1 VARTADSTI
10 RDASRADLLS
20 VVRIE
25 RTVFP
30 DPWPYDAF
38 ERLLDAPAFLVAELN
53 ADATPAVERD
63 SGDEPEHGSDPRPTA
78 GVKADASSDE
88 PPSIDAGP
96 PIAGYVVADVTPNFG
111 RDIGH
116 IKDIAVHPDVQGRG
130 IGRRLLRAAL
140 ARLRFRG
147 ASVVKLEVRDGNER
161 ARSLYGDQGFAP
173 LRRVSRYYADGEDAI
188 VMVLDL
194 EDWTPPQ
201 VED

>member
-1 VARTADSTI
+1 MARTADPTI

-25 RTVFP
+25 RTVFS

-53 ADATPAVERD
+53 AEATPTAERG
-63 SGDEPEHGSDPRPTA
+63 SGSGSERGSTSRPATDAEP
-78 GVKADASSDE
+78 DAPLDE

-130 IGRRLLRAAL
+130 IGRQLLRAAL

-147 ASVVKLEVRDGNER
+147 ASVVKLEVREGNDR

-194 EDWTPPQ
+194 EDWTPP
-201 VED
+201 

>member
-1 VARTADSTI
+1 MARAADPTI

-25 RTVFP
+25 RTVFS

-38 ERLLDAPAFLVAELN
+38 ERLLDAPAFLVAELDPDRSD
-53 ADATPAVERD
+53 ADAD
-63 SGDEPEHGSDPRPTA
+63 RPD
-78 GVKADASSDE
+78 ADAESRSDADVRSDAVLDE

-96 PIAGYVVADVTPNFG
+96 PIVGYVVADVTPNFG

-116 IKDIAVHPDVQGRG
+116 IKDLAVHPAVQGRG
-130 IGRRLLRAAL
+130 IGRQLLRAAL
-140 ARLRFRG
+140 ARLRFRD
-147 ASVVKLEVRDGNER
+147 ASVVKLEVREGNDR

-194 EDWTPPQ
+194 EDWTPS
-201 VED
+201 